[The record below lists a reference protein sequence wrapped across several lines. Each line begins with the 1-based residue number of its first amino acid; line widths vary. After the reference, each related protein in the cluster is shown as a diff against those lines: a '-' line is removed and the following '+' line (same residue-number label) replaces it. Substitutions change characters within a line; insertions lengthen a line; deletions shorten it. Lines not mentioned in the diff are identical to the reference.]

1 MEYTFGSTH
10 DAEFVRVIGDD
21 PAISG
26 FQNIVE
32 EYEDCTITHT
42 FRVREPIHVGRKA
55 AQYFI
60 DCHVK
65 TVDKTK
71 AIKQRMTEQENALI
85 ELAEIIAGG

>member
-1 MEYTFGSTH
+1 MEYTFGVTKDS
-10 DAEFVRVIGDD
+10 EFVRVAGDK
-21 PAISG
+21 PVISG
-26 FQNIVE
+26 FQSVIE
-32 EYEDCTITHT
+32 EYDDCTITHT

-71 AIKQRMTEQENALI
+71 AIKLRMTEQENALL
-85 ELAEIIAGG
+85 ELAEIITGG